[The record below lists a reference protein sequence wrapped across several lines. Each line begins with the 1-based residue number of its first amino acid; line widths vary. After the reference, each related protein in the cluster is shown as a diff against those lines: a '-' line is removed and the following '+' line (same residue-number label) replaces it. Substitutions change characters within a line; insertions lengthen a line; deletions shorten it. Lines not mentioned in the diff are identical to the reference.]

1 MVIDT
6 PVNCFFQG
14 IIGLAMVYFCGWLF
28 HDLPANNGLLEA
40 VDWRFPDDC
49 LVNARGEV
57 STSLAPDEQARFP
70 PGMLLSGARLLWR
83 LGHPAPALPDTMP
96 AWQRLAANASH
107 QVLYLLF
114 FAAPV
119 TGWLFSSAAGFQTVY
134 FGVVPIPDLLE
145 KNKELADVLRI
156 VHRTVTYALATLVV
170 LHSAAAIKHQLVDRD
185 DVLSRMLPFL
195 KPGPDR

>member
-1 MVIDT
+1 MSTRTRADYT
-6 PVNCFFQG
+6 P
-14 IIGLAMVYFCGWLF
+14 IAIGLHWVAAILIAGNLAFGLYMV
-28 HDLPANNGLLEA
+28 DLVLTPAKLQYYSWHKWAG
-40 VDWRFPDDC
+40 VTIF
-49 LVNARGEV
+49 
-57 STSLAPDEQARFP
+57 
-70 PGMLLSGARLLWR
+70 LLSGARLLGR

-156 VHRTVTYALATLVV
+156 VHRSVTYALATLVV